1 MQKKTKQKQDEEVV
15 VITTEVPPEW
25 SRTLKAEARR
35 QKPRLSRKALVY
47 LIIGKAVR
55 RIDAKS

>member
-1 MQKKTKQKQDEEVV
+1 MQKKTNQNRDEEVV

-25 SRTLKAEARR
+25 SRILKAEARKH
-35 QKPRLSRKALVY
+35 KPRLSRKALVY

-55 RIDAKS
+55 RIGAKD